1 MKIFDE
7 QPTDWRD
14 LQNKCGKILED
25 IGFHSEV
32 EKDIKTVRE
41 IVNVDVLATNKN
53 INSNESIIVECKYW
67 NSKIPKS
74 IIHSFRSVVSDYGAN
89 SGFIISKAGFQ
100 SGSFEAVKNTNLY
113 LMEFNEFQEHFKLR
127 YLNYITSKLQKTGYP
142 LRRYSDWFKG
152 TWDSEVK
159 KLSEEKQK
167 IHQQLTVKYDAISIA
182 SIIINYKNVMT
193 GELELEYLDD
203 VIKMQSEKFPK
214 NVKIKSY
221 SEYFDW
227 LINFC
232 EAGVYEFDELFGKK
246 LRK

>member
-1 MKIFDE
+1 MKIFDK

-32 EKDIKTVRE
+32 EKDIKTVRGV
-41 IVNVDVLATNKN
+41 VNVDVLATNKN
-53 INSNESIIVECKYW
+53 ITPNESIIVECKYW

-74 IIHSFRSVVSDYGAN
+74 IIHSFRSVVADYGAN
-89 SGFIISKAGFQ
+89 SGFIVSKAGFQ
-100 SGSFEAVKNTNLY
+100 SGSFDAVKNTNVY
-113 LMEFNEFQEHFKLR
+113 LMEFDEFQEHFKLR
-127 YLNYITSKLQKTGYP
+127 YLNYVTSKLQKIGYP
-142 LRRYSDWFKG
+142 LRKYSDWFKG
-152 TWDSEVK
+152 TWDSEVE
-159 KLSEEKQK
+159 KLSDEKQK
-167 IHQQLTVKYDAISIA
+167 IHQQLSVKYDTISMA

-193 GELELEYLDD
+193 GELELEYIDD

-214 NVKIKSY
+214 DVIINSY

-232 EAGVYEFDELFGKK
+232 EIGVQEFDELFGKK